1 MTLQWAHFHWLI
13 WEHKRHKAGGQVSN
27 SIPPTPS
34 ILIVHFQCYPRLYR
48 HTRLLSSLSVQVFIR
63 RDNKSDCSS
72 HRSEILQMFS
82 SESDSPSIRTL
93 SRDFSLPDNVNDG
106 FGGLPFRFG
115 PDSRQTL
122 RIGFPIRFYIDDS
135 FQWLFR
141 EGEEEN
147 LRIRKVR
154 RRIQRTRRSWWSC
167 KERVSEKN
175 RPFGSL
181 SDAKGASQPTS
192 QTIHGFIIM

>member
-27 SIPPTPS
+27 SISPTPS

-115 PDSRQTL
+115 PDSRQTP

-135 FQWLFR
+135 FQWLFGERGRGR
-141 EGEEEN
+141 ESANSQSAAQNPENSPVLVKLQRESVGEESSF
-147 LRIRKVR
+147 R
-154 RRIQRTRRSWWSC
+154 
-167 KERVSEKN
+167 
-175 RPFGSL
+175 
-181 SDAKGASQPTS
+181 
-192 QTIHGFIIM
+192 